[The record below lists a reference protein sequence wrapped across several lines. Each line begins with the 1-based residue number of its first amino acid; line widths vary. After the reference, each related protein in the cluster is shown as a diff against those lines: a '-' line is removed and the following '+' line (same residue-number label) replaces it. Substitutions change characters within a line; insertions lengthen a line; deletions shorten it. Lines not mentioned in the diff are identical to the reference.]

1 MGLLDGVENLRGA
14 LDYHL
19 ERHNLLASNLAHID
33 TPGYKPVDLE
43 RSAGT
48 AGGSFAG
55 ELQVAMTSEGHMAGG
70 STSGTAGIAGTGGKS
85 AHGKIVEDTGSD
97 AGGDNNGVDLDR
109 EAVKIASNQM
119 RYDMIAQ
126 LASSQLQGLE
136 WAATDGKRG

>member
-43 RSAGT
+43 RT
-48 AGGSFAG
+48 GSFAG
-55 ELQVAMTSEGHMAGG
+55 ELSVAMTQEGHMAG
-70 STSGTAGIAGTGGKS
+70 SSSGTAGIAGPGGKT

-97 AGGDNNGVDLDR
+97 AGGDDNGVDLDR

-126 LASSQLQGLE
+126 LASSQLQSLE

>member
-1 MGLLDGVENLRGA
+1 M
-14 LDYHL
+14 
-19 ERHNLLASNLAHID
+19 
-33 TPGYKPVDLE
+33 
-43 RSAGT
+43 
-48 AGGSFAG
+48 
-55 ELQVAMTSEGHMAGG
+55 
-70 STSGTAGIAGTGGKS
+70 
-85 AHGKIVEDTGSD
+85 EDTGSD

>member
-43 RSAGT
+43 RT
-48 AGGSFAG
+48 GSFAG
-55 ELQVAMTSEGHMAGG
+55 ELQVAMTSEGHMAG
-70 STSGTAGIAGTGGKS
+70 SSSGTAGIAGPGGKS
-85 AHGKIVEDTGSD
+85 AHGKIIEDPGSD

-126 LASSQLQGLE
+126 LASSELQGLE
-136 WAATDGKRG
+136 WAASDGRRG

>member
-19 ERHNLLASNLAHID
+19 ERHNLLTSNLAHIE

-43 RSAGT
+43 RTGT
-48 AGGSFAG
+48 FAG
-55 ELQVAMTSEGHMAGG
+55 ELAVAMTEEGHMAG
-70 STSGTAGIAGTGGKS
+70 SSSSGTAGVAGPGGKS
-85 AHGKIVEDTGSD
+85 AHGKIVEDPGAS
-97 AGGDNNGVDLDR
+97 AGGDENGVDLDR

-126 LASSQLQGLE
+126 LASSQLQALE
-136 WAATDGKRG
+136 WAASDGKRG

>member
-1 MGLLDGVENLRGA
+1 MALIDGVENLRAA

-19 ERHNLLASNLAHID
+19 DRHNLLASNLAHID

-43 RSAGT
+43 RA
-48 AGGSFAG
+48 GSFAG
-55 ELQVAMTSEGHMAGG
+55 EMHVAMAATQEGHMA
-70 STSGTAGIAGTGGKS
+70 SSGTVGGAGPLGKT
-85 AHGKIVEDTGSD
+85 HGRIIEDPGSD

-126 LASSQLQGLE
+126 LASSELQGLE
-136 WAATDGKRG
+136 WAARDGKG